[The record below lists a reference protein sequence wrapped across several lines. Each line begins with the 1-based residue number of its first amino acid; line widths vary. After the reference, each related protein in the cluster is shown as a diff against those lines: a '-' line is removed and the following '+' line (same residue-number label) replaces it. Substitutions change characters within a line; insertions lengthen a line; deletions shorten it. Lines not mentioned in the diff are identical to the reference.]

1 MAISYDLATDN
12 YIGSY
17 NFQIAI
23 DGITDINS
31 EFVTV
36 SGVVS
41 TTEELEFMHG
51 NDPYVRKSAGRLSYE
66 PVVMERVYKGVDD
79 FYRWRLEVEA
89 GNIDRK
95 DVTIRMM
102 NAGFQVIRQ
111 MTLGGAWP
119 IKWEMPDMDATS
131 SRPAMERI
139 TLSVDRVRESAP

>member
-51 NDPYVRKSAGRLSYE
+51 NDPYVRKSAGRLAYE

-79 FYRWRLEVEA
+79 FYRWRLEVES

-111 MTLGGAWP
+111 MTLQGAWP
-119 IKWEMPDMDATS
+119 VKWEMPDMDATS